1 MDISLDKNSGDYLI
15 RSYSEGVITI
25 NGNDYQEPLAVSL
38 DFLTQDKLPNNIEE
52 ISPEILKNL
61 DIQQYEAVLLGT
73 GATLEQPSW
82 ESIEAAQMMKAPLEV
97 MSTGAACR
105 TFTVLASEGRRVLAI
120 LYP

>member
-25 NGNDYQEPLAVSL
+25 NGDDYQEPLAVSL
-38 DFLTQDKLPNNIEE
+38 DSLTQGKLPNNIDD
-52 ISPEILKNL
+52 ICPEILKKL
-61 DIQQYEAVLLGT
+61 DIQQYEAILLGT
-73 GATLEQPSW
+73 GATLKQPSW
-82 ESIEAAQMMKAPLEV
+82 ELIEAAQMMKAPLEV

>member
-82 ESIEAAQMMKAPLEV
+82 ELIEAAQMMKAPLEV